1 MPYYTQNS
9 TIQQGVLISS
19 TEPTTA
25 KEGAL
30 YYDTITDSLYVY
42 VNGQWVIA
50 VVGVGTD
57 GPFDFM
63 DGQDFQYMD
72 GNSAGFMTG

>member
-19 TEPTTA
+19 TEPTTT
-25 KEGAL
+25 KEGSL
-30 YYDTITDSLYVY
+30 YYDTVTDSLYVY
-42 VNGQWVIA
+42 VSGQWVIA
-50 VVGVGTD
+50 VVGGGTD

-63 DGQDFQYMD
+63 DGQDFQYMN
-72 GNSAGFMTG
+72 GTSAGFMTG